1 MQDNNYQE
9 NQNIRRK
16 AEPQRRAAQRN
27 VSGATQRRAA
37 AQGQPRQ
44 MQGQPQGQRQPR
56 PMPMQNQGQ
65 PQGQRQPRPTQGQPQ
80 SQRQPRPMPIQNQG
94 QPQGQRQPRPTQGQP
109 QGQRQPRPM
118 PVQNQGQ
125 PQGSRQP
132 RSAQEQHYYSD
143 MPYNYETQRV
153 SAKAKSTSK
162 QNKNAAVSGKKKK
175 ANKKSSTKRRAQAEL
190 TPQQK
195 ARKKRKK
202 IIVFVSE
209 IFLLLILL
217 VVAVGVYWGGKQVN
231 KIKYVEIPEDE
242 IKIDEQVQQ
251 STETGVMKGYRN
263 VALFGVDSREGQLD
277 KATRTDTIIIA
288 SINLDTKEVKMVSVY
303 RDTWLNLST
312 DSYNKANSA
321 YAKGG
326 PKQAIAMLNMNLD
339 MNITDFVTIGF
350 DGLIDVIEAVGG
362 VEIDVK
368 EAEVVHLNSFQTSMA
383 GKPDGTLNAAG
394 EPNYVPDPSNPLY
407 KYYKPVEHA
416 GLQTLNG
423 LQATAY
429 CRIRYV
435 GNDFERTQRQRT
447 VIKQIAKKAI
457 TLNPNTLNAIAEAV
471 FPKIATSLDLPEIL
485 SLLSGIASYEIGD
498 NTGFPFDGHYEGCR
512 VKGAS
517 VIAPADLEQNVVL
530 LHQFLFGDTEEY
542 TPSDTVKK
550 CSQKI
555 VSDTGVSASQ

>member
-394 EPNYVPDPSNPLY
+394 GPNYVPDPSNPLY

-471 FPKIATSLDLPEIL
+471 FPKIATSLDLQRFYRCFR
-485 SLLSGIASYEIGD
+485 A
-498 NTGFPFDGHYEGCR
+498 
-512 VKGAS
+512 
-517 VIAPADLEQNVVL
+517 
-530 LHQFLFGDTEEY
+530 
-542 TPSDTVKK
+542 
-550 CSQKI
+550 
-555 VSDTGVSASQ
+555 